1 MAKLII
7 SGTVVEDHWTLLRLP
22 VQDQPVK
29 KQAGKLVELNLT
41 GAESASA
48 EVIAALEI
56 PGGRVLVPLPVWLAR
71 RDELAA
77 RLEQGE
83 LGIWIDSHESPEA
96 FAESTGDLNRFP
108 VIAVNFPKFTDGRGY
123 SIAHLLR
130 SRYGYR
136 RELRA
141 IGDVLRDQLFYMKR
155 CGFDSFQLRA
165 NKDIDAALASLSD
178 FSEAYQGAADQ
189 PLPLFRRAAGRIH
202 I

>member
-7 SGTVVEDHWTLLRLP
+7 SGTVVEDHWTWLRLP

-29 KQAGKLVELNLT
+29 KQAGKVVELKLT

-56 PGGRVLVPLPVWLAR
+56 PPGSVLVPLPVWLAR
-71 RDELAA
+71 RDELTP

-83 LGIWIDSHESPEA
+83 IGVWIDSHEAPEA
-96 FAESTGDLNRFP
+96 LAESIVDLNRIA
-108 VIAVNFPKFTDGRGY
+108 VIAVHFPKFTDGRGY

-130 SRYGYR
+130 SRYSYR

-141 IGDVLRDQLFYMKR
+141 VGDVLRDQLFYMKR
-155 CGFDSFQLRA
+155 CGFDAFQLRA
-165 NKDIDAALASLSD
+165 DKDIDAALASLGD

-189 PLPLFRRAAGRIH
+189 PLPLFRRALGRIH

>member
-7 SGTVVEDHWTLLRLP
+7 SGTVVEDHWTWLRLP

-29 KQAGKLVELNLT
+29 KQAGKVVELKLT

-56 PGGRVLVPLPVWLAR
+56 PPGSVLVPLPVWLAR
-71 RDELAA
+71 RDELTP

-83 LGIWIDSHESPEA
+83 IGVWIDSHEAPEA
-96 FAESTGDLNRFP
+96 LAESVVDLNRIA
-108 VIAVNFPKFTDGRGY
+108 VIAVHFPKFTDGRGY

-130 SRYGYR
+130 SRYSYR

-141 IGDVLRDQLFYMKR
+141 VGDVLRDQLFYMKR
-155 CGFDSFQLRA
+155 CGFDAFQLRA
-165 NKDIDAALASLSD
+165 DKDIDAALASLGD

-189 PLPLFRRAAGRIH
+189 PLPLFRRALGRIH